1 MNKQNLWFLTL
12 FSLVL
17 VLGIYYV
24 TMPNELLLGK
34 DDTKASVTKTNPK
47 TEKTVKVTESS
58 TLEAMRVSL
67 TESRKEQIDTLKSQ
81 LTNNKMTAEEKNNAY
96 EQLKYLNELQGKEE
110 TIEKKI
116 KQDLDQNCFVK
127 IDKENISAVCIS
139 SKHDNKLAN
148 NIMRLIQKEYQNK
161 MYITVKFEKK

>member
-34 DDTKASVTKTNPK
+34 DDTKVAVKKTKPK
-47 TEKTVKVTESS
+47 AEKTVKVTESS
-58 TLEAMRVSL
+58 TQEAMRVRL

-110 TIEKKI
+110 TIEK
-116 KQDLDQNCFVK
+116 
-127 IDKENISAVCIS
+127 
-139 SKHDNKLAN
+139 
-148 NIMRLIQKEYQNK
+148 
-161 MYITVKFEKK
+161 

>member
-24 TMPNELLLGK
+24 TMPNELLMGK
-34 DDTKASVTKTNPK
+34 ENNKVAVKKETKKTK
-47 TEKTVKVTESS
+47 ETVKVEESS

-67 TESRKEQIDTLKSQ
+67 TESRQEEINSLQSQ

-116 KQDLDQNCFVK
+116 KQELDLSCFVK

-148 NIMRLIQKEYQNK
+148 NIMRLIQKEYENK